1 MGGKDF
7 LNLRW
12 PPVKCVAPDNTYHP
26 RKHLNTC
33 GPICSPD
40 RFLLLFLWT
49 PPLDQLS
56 QGHQTDSAS
65 SSGPV
70 KLKLCFIFL
79 LRIDFHFWSKV
90 SCIPFVVLPKIP
102 LNWSSCLRLCY
113 RDCRCA
119 LLQTL
124 ILGAGMTT
132 SCVLASAHSAEPQLQ
147 AQVCLKVAI
156 SLGVFVFNSLIFF
169 FIWLGVDNWKGKATL
184 APRTVVWVSDSNI
197 FGEKATTSLIPW
209 DKR

>member
-12 PPVKCVAPDNTYHP
+12 PPVKCVAPDNIYHP

-49 PPLDQLS
+49 PPLDQPS
-56 QGHQTDSAS
+56 QGHQTGSAS
-65 SSGPV
+65 SSGCV

-79 LRIDFHFWSKV
+79 LRIDFQFWSKV
-90 SCIPFVVLPKIP
+90 SCIPGLPPFVVLPKIP
-102 LNWSSCLRLCY
+102 LNWSSCLCLCY
-113 RDCRCA
+113 QDCRHA

-124 ILGAGMTT
+124 ILGAGMRT
-132 SCVLASAHSAEPQLQ
+132 SCVLGSAPSAEPHLQ

-156 SLGVFVFNSLIFF
+156 SLGVFVFNSPFF
-169 FIWLGVDNWKGKATL
+169 MVWSRWLKGK
-184 APRTVVWVSDSNI
+184 SH
-197 FGEKATTSLIPW
+197 FGT
-209 DKR
+209 